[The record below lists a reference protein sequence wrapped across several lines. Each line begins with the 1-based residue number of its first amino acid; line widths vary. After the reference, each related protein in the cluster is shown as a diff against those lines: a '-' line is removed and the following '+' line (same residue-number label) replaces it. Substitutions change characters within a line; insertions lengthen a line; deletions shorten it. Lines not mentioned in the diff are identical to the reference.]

1 MSLTYAGVPL
11 LLEDPGHELQAWLQ
25 RSLPLEDL
33 RLFGTEPVALR
44 EGRHG
49 ARGSDSRYSVGL
61 ATPNSASGPPRLKIN
76 TLWVPTGASR
86 WSQGLFLCSGANLV
100 NITSLLASDGSAPL
114 KLIQEQAGGDVITT
128 LSLQYRKYL
137 LPPRRLAYVIG
148 QQALWLLPLVDKR
161 YFWQWRD
168 FDYQTL
174 DADTTWESLIEYLLT
189 ALGLDD
195 DDEDTDTEPSEGSS
209 GYDTI
214 PDAYQAPDA
223 VELTRHHENAAV
235 LLDAVAASV
244 GMRVVFNPASET
256 VTLENAASAA
266 AKHLARVKV
275 NNAVLAGGTAVT
287 LPNYRPSHVKVV
299 FPIYR
304 NGLIDSGG
312 DVYQV
317 TNLAGSGCDS
327 GEDETEDAEEDL
339 LPAAT
344 MQTGTTKVFYD
355 TCQADMTGVYPGG
368 EPLNVD
374 LLSELACQI
383 ASDYYAWLGLVY
395 DVTVIGIPTWYPSG
409 FDDCLWYHFGSQRTP
424 QPEDESNSGD
434 YACYTRVCTHPYN
447 FGVSELLHW
456 PTPSSSTSI
465 SDYHQSTSSGSSG
478 GEGTV
483 VRVVNDICCDGEDIV
498 VCYTDLHFDAR
509 GHLGNV
515 DENID
520 GCDCVG

>member
-11 LLEDPGHELQAWLQ
+11 LLEDPGHELQAWLE

-49 ARGSDSRYSVGL
+49 ARGTDSRYSVGL

-86 WSQGLFLCSGANLV
+86 WSQGLFLCGGSSLET
-100 NITSLLASDGSAPL
+100 ITARLSSNGSAPL
-114 KLIQEQAGGDVITT
+114 KLTEYRAVGSSDSTPT
-128 LSLQYRKYL
+128 LEYSMYL
-137 LPPRRLAYVIG
+137 LPPRRLAHAG
-148 QQALWLLPLVDKR
+148 GHQALWLLPLVDKR

-168 FDYQTL
+168 FGYETL
-174 DADTTWESLIEYLLT
+174 DADTTWESLIT
-189 ALGLDD
+189 HCATQLDVEIAHD
-195 DDEDTDTEPSEGSS
+195 GVPA
-209 GYDTI
+209 
-214 PDAYQAPDA
+214 AYMKPDA
-223 VELTRHHENAAV
+223 VELTRHHENLAV
-235 LLDAVAASV
+235 MLDAIAACI
-244 GMRVVFNPASET
+244 GMRAVFNPSQET
-256 VTLENAASAA
+256 LTLENAASAA
-266 AKHLARVKV
+266 AKYATSLRL
-275 NNAVLAGGTAVT
+275 NGEILAGGTAATV
-287 LPNYRPSHVKVV
+287 PNHKPTQAKVV

-304 NGLIDSGG
+304 NGLIDADG
-312 DVYQV
+312 DVYTV
-317 TNLAGSGCDS
+317 TNAA
-327 GEDETEDAEEDL
+327 AEYTTASME
-339 LPAAT
+339 
-344 MQTGTTKVFYD
+344 TGTTKVFYD
-355 TCQADMTGVYPGG
+355 SCHANMSGVYPGG
-368 EPLNVD
+368 SPHNVD
-374 LLSELACQI
+374 ELTDLANQI
-383 ASDYYAWLGLVY
+383 ASDYYAWLTLVY
-395 DVTVIGIPTWYPSG
+395 DATYVGLGTWWLSG
-409 FDDCLWYHFGSQRTP
+409 FDDYLWYHFGSQRTA

-456 PTPSSSTSI
+456 PLPESSSSSSI

-478 GEGTV
+478 GDGTV